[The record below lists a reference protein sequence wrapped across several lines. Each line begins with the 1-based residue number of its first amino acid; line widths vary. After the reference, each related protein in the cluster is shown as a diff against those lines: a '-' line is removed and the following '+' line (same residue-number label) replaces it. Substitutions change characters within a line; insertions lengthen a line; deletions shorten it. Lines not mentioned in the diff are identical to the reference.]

1 MKHGFE
7 NWVPMGL
14 FAALLLVGGC
24 GAPPE
29 EEPIVIEEPGG
40 VGSFCYSDNDCTTS
54 EICMVAECV
63 DSICGIK
70 QAPGGTTCD
79 DGDVCVPSR
88 IPVLPRDVRDRKTLV
103 TTGTP
108 APTTPVAVT
117 WAVSGLEYS
126 GLR

>member
-1 MKHGFE
+1 MEGRLVKHGFE

-79 DGDVCVPSR
+79 DGDVYHRGYLFCQGMYG
-88 IPVLPRDVRDRKTLV
+88 
-103 TTGTP
+103 TGKP
-108 APTTPVAVT
+108 
-117 WAVSGLEYS
+117 L
-126 GLR
+126 

>member
-79 DGDVCVPSR
+79 DGDVCTIEDTCSAKGCTG
-88 IPVLPRDVRDRKTLV
+88 RKTLV
-103 TTGTP
+103 TTGT
-108 APTTPVAVT
+108 
-117 WAVSGLEYS
+117 LHRR
-126 GLR
+126 LL